1 MGSMIR
7 VDQLPPNALR
17 VIAVFFGLIW
27 GSFLNVV
34 IHRVPR
40 GESVVRPGS
49 KCPACGKPI
58 KPWDNIPVVSWLVL
72 RGKARC
78 CGAKVSVRYP
88 LVEALGGIASIAVL
102 ELMILPF
109 GDQPAV
115 RALAIYLTDF
125 ATLLALIVTAFID
138 FEWMYIPDGVT
149 YGGTVLGIATASF
162 RGMSPGTSVV
172 AAVIGFL
179 ITWVPFVFLYRI
191 ARGRSGM
198 GLGDAKLL
206 MMAGAYFGLFGVV
219 WTLLAGAV
227 QGVVGA
233 FFLWLARGKI
243 GLPEAVKQELAELRK
258 AAAEGD
264 EEAKQIL
271 ADDPLAQ
278 DDDPDKPAY
287 ARVAFGPFL
296 ALAFIEY
303 LLFQSTIL
311 ELIHTQFMI

>member
-1 MGSMIR
+1 MIR

-58 KPWDNIPVVSWLVL
+58 RAWDNIPVFSWLIL

-78 CGAKVSVRYP
+78 CGVKVSPRYP
-88 LVEALGGIASIAVL
+88 IVEALGGIASIAVL
-102 ELMILPF
+102 EIVIFPMA
-109 GDQPAV
+109 DQSAV

-125 ATLLALIVTAFID
+125 ATLLGLITVAFID
-138 FEWMYIPDGVT
+138 FEWMYIPDSIT

-162 RGMSPGTSVV
+162 RGYTPVS
-172 AAVIGFL
+172 AAIAAACGFV
-179 ITWVPFVFLYRI
+179 ITWLPFVFLYRV

-206 MMAGAYFGLFGVV
+206 MMSGAFFGLFGVAF
-219 WTLLAGAV
+219 TLLAGAV
-227 QGVVGA
+227 QGVLGA
-233 FFLWLARGKI
+233 FALYLLRGKI
-243 GLPEAVKQELAELRK
+243 GLPEGVKQELAELKK
-258 AAAEGD
+258 AAEAGD
-264 EEAKQIL
+264 EEAKEIL
-271 ADDPLAQ
+271 SDDPLAQ
-278 DDDPDKPAY
+278 DDDPEKPAY

-296 ALAFIEY
+296 ALAMTE
-303 LLFQSTIL
+303 LLLYRDVIL
-311 ELIHTQFMI
+311 EYVHTQLWI

>member
-1 MGSMIR
+1 MIR

-58 KPWDNIPVVSWLVL
+58 HAWDNVPVFSWLVL

-78 CGAKVSVRYP
+78 CGAKVSPRYP
-88 LVEALGGIASIAVL
+88 IVEALGGIASIAVL
-102 ELMILPF
+102 EIVIFPMA
-109 GDQPAV
+109 GESVV
-115 RALAIYLTDF
+115 RAAAIYLTDF
-125 ATLLALIVTAFID
+125 ATLLALITVAFID
-138 FEWMYIPDGVT
+138 FEWMYIPDAIT

-162 RGMSPGTSVV
+162 RGYTPLSAGI
-172 AAVIGFL
+172 AAAAGFL
-179 ITWVPFVFLYRI
+179 VTWVPFVFLYRLV
-191 ARGRSGM
+191 RGRSGM

-206 MMAGAYFGLFGVV
+206 MMAGAYFGLLGVL
-219 WTLLAGAV
+219 WTLLAGAM

-243 GLPEAVKQELAELRK
+243 GLPEGVKQELAELKK
-258 AAAEGD
+258 AAEEGD
-264 EEAKQIL
+264 EEAKEIL
-271 ADDPLAQ
+271 NDDPLAQ
-278 DDDPDKPAY
+278 EDDPDKPSY
-287 ARVAFGPFL
+287 ARLAFGPFL
-296 ALAFIEY
+296 ALAMTE
-303 LLFQSTIL
+303 LLLYRDVIL
-311 ELIHTQFMI
+311 EYIHTQFWI

>member
-1 MGSMIR
+1 MIR

-58 KPWDNIPVVSWLVL
+58 HAWDNIPVFSWLIL

-78 CGAKVSVRYP
+78 CGVKVSPRYP
-88 LVEALGGIASIAVL
+88 IVEALGGIASIAVL
-102 ELMILPF
+102 EILILPM
-109 GDQPAV
+109 GEESVV

-125 ATLLALIVTAFID
+125 ATLLALIVVAFID
-138 FEWMYIPDGVT
+138 FDWMYIPDSIT

-162 RGMSPGTSVV
+162 RGYSPLSAAIAAAAGFVV
-172 AAVIGFL
+172 
-179 ITWVPFVFLYRI
+179 TWLPFVFLYRV

-206 MMAGAYFGLFGVV
+206 MMAGAFFGLFGVA

-227 QGVVGA
+227 QGVIGA
-233 FFLWLARGKI
+233 FALYLLRGKV
-243 GLPEAVKQELAELRK
+243 GLPEGVKQELAELKK
-258 AAAEGD
+258 AAEAGD

-271 ADDPLAQ
+271 SDDPLAQ

-296 ALAFIEY
+296 ALAMTELMLY
-303 LLFQSTIL
+303 RDVIL
-311 ELIHTQFMI
+311 DYVHSQLWL